1 MVLDLQCILN
11 KSMAWVVLL
20 SGVTFELFSLQYAN
34 KVFVIFIASIH
45 INCGMRDVRKSERI
59 AIMKKKVFCCFFF
72 LWGGFCGLGVTGRPQ
87 AIYGHRYPYPALFDV
102 C

>member
-20 SGVTFELFSLQYAN
+20 LDVTFELFSLQYAM
-34 KVFVIFIASIH
+34 VFVLFIASIH

-59 AIMKKKVFCCFFF
+59 VIMKKRDFVVFFREV
-72 LWGGFCGLGVTGRPQ
+72 GFV
-87 AIYGHRYPYPALFDV
+87 A
-102 C
+102 

>member
-20 SGVTFELFSLQYAN
+20 LDVTFELFSLQYAM
-34 KVFVIFIASIH
+34 VFALFIASIH

-59 AIMKKKVFCCFFF
+59 VIMKKRDFVVFFF
-72 LWGGFCGLGVTGRPQ
+72 VRWVL
-87 AIYGHRYPYPALFDV
+87 
-102 C
+102 